1 MTRTPS
7 NGATTEPGERTSLL
21 AHEGQHSDH
30 TGGGVWQRWPRYVVH
45 LTWKTLVRDY
55 INLLLVFVPLG
66 IVAGELHWNAS
77 AVFALNFVAIIPL
90 ASLLGFATEEL
101 SATMG
106 QTLGGLMNATFG
118 NAVELIVG
126 SLIPF
131 GLDCAND
138 RHVDFNCGSPGPT
151 DKDHSSQYDRFCAI
165 EHAARSRLLLFGRR
179 TQVPRAEV

>member
-1 MTRTPS
+1 MTGTSS

-21 AHEGQHSDH
+21 AHDGRFSDH
-30 TGGGVWQRWPRYVVH
+30 AGGGVWQRWPRYVVH

-77 AVFALNFVAIIPL
+77 AVFALNFIAIIPL

-126 SLIPF
+126 FLPWFLSAWI
-131 GLDCAND
+131 GLTT
-138 RHVDFNCGSPGPT
+138 GM
-151 DKDHSSQYDRFCAI
+151 
-165 EHAARSRLLLFGRR
+165 
-179 TQVPRAEV
+179 